1 MKHQDGYFKNQENQS
16 IFFQSWLPDN
26 PAKAVLLIV
35 HGLNEHSGRYDHFS
49 DFFVNEGF
57 AVYGMDLIGHGKSDG
72 TRSYVKDFTNYIND
86 LILYLEKIKQLQP
99 GSPIF
104 LIGHSM
110 GGLIGTLFLIDHP
123 GQVAGA
129 VLSGPVVQIPDDVT
143 PLFIALGKFVSFVF
157 PKLGLLKIDLS
168 GLSRN
173 PDVVQAYKDDP
184 LVNSGKFTARVSAEM
199 TRSFDRVA
207 DEGSDSSAH
216 HGSAR
221 HSDDGDTGER
231 GRFEKLSQE
240 NSAVRVSY
248 DLKNRRAETVTSG
261 TYETTVSAIRVPR
274 DFALLQNYP
283 NPFNG
288 ETMIRFQLPASE
300 RVKLYVYNIRGQ
312 RVATII
318 DEQMEAGYHRISW
331 NGRNDN
337 GRQVGSG
344 VYIYLLQAG
353 RHHQSKKLTYMK

>member
-16 IFFQSWLPDN
+16 IYFQSWLPDN

-35 HGLNEHSGRYDHFS
+35 HGLNEHCGRYDHFS

-86 LILYLEKIKQLQP
+86 QILYLEKIKQLQP

-110 GGLIGTLFLIDHP
+110 GGLIGSLFLIDHP

-143 PLFIALGKFVSFVF
+143 PLFIALGKIVSFVF

-207 DEGSDSSAH
+207 DEGSRIKDPVLILHGGSDRIVNPACSHFLYALVSSEIKKIIIY
-216 HGSAR
+216 
-221 HSDDGDTGER
+221 DDFYHEIYNDPGHEKV
-231 GRFEKLSQE
+231 FED
-240 NSAVRVSY
+240 VSSWINNQ
-248 DLKNRRAETVTSG
+248 LK
-261 TYETTVSAIRVPR
+261 
-274 DFALLQNYP
+274 
-283 NPFNG
+283 
-288 ETMIRFQLPASE
+288 
-300 RVKLYVYNIRGQ
+300 
-312 RVATII
+312 
-318 DEQMEAGYHRISW
+318 
-331 NGRNDN
+331 
-337 GRQVGSG
+337 
-344 VYIYLLQAG
+344 
-353 RHHQSKKLTYMK
+353 

>member
-16 IFFQSWLPDN
+16 IYFQSWLPDN

-35 HGLNEHSGRYDHFS
+35 HGLNEHCGRYDHFS

-110 GGLIGTLFLIDHP
+110 GGLIGSLFLIDHP

-143 PLFIALGKFVSFVF
+143 PLFIALGKVVSFVF

-168 GLSRN
+168 GLSRD

-184 LVNSGKFTARVSAEM
+184 FVNSGKFTARVSAEM

-207 DEGSDSSAH
+207 DEGSRIKDPVLILHGGSDRIVNPTCSHFLYALISSEIKEKIIYDSYYH
-216 HGSAR
+216 EIYNDPGH
-221 HSDDGDTGER
+221 EKV
-231 GRFEKLSQE
+231 FED
-240 NSAVRVSY
+240 VSSWINNQ
-248 DLKNRRAETVTSG
+248 LK
-261 TYETTVSAIRVPR
+261 
-274 DFALLQNYP
+274 
-283 NPFNG
+283 
-288 ETMIRFQLPASE
+288 
-300 RVKLYVYNIRGQ
+300 
-312 RVATII
+312 
-318 DEQMEAGYHRISW
+318 
-331 NGRNDN
+331 
-337 GRQVGSG
+337 
-344 VYIYLLQAG
+344 
-353 RHHQSKKLTYMK
+353 

>member
-72 TRSYVKDFTNYIND
+72 TRSYVKDFTSYIND

-110 GGLIGTLFLIDHP
+110 GGLIGAIFLIDHP

-143 PLFIALGKFVSFVF
+143 PLFIALGKIVSFVF

-199 TRSFDRVA
+199 TRSFDKVA
-207 DEGSDSSAH
+207 DEGSRINDPVLILHGGSDRIVNPTCSHFLYALVSSEIKEKIIYDSYYH
-216 HGSAR
+216 EIYNDPGH
-221 HSDDGDTGER
+221 EKV
-231 GRFEKLSQE
+231 FED
-240 NSAVRVSY
+240 VSSWINNQ
-248 DLKNRRAETVTSG
+248 LK
-261 TYETTVSAIRVPR
+261 
-274 DFALLQNYP
+274 
-283 NPFNG
+283 
-288 ETMIRFQLPASE
+288 
-300 RVKLYVYNIRGQ
+300 
-312 RVATII
+312 
-318 DEQMEAGYHRISW
+318 
-331 NGRNDN
+331 
-337 GRQVGSG
+337 
-344 VYIYLLQAG
+344 
-353 RHHQSKKLTYMK
+353 

>member
-16 IFFQSWLPDN
+16 IYFQSWLPDN

-35 HGLNEHSGRYDHFS
+35 HGLNEHCGRYDHFS

-110 GGLIGTLFLIDHP
+110 GGLIGSLFLIDHP

-143 PLFIALGKFVSFVF
+143 PLFIALGKVVSFVF

-168 GLSRN
+168 GLSRD

-207 DEGSDSSAH
+207 DEGSRIKDPVLILHGGSDRIVNPTCSHFLYALISSEIKEKIIYDSYYH
-216 HGSAR
+216 EIYNDPGH
-221 HSDDGDTGER
+221 EKV
-231 GRFEKLSQE
+231 FED
-240 NSAVRVSY
+240 VSSWINNR
-248 DLKNRRAETVTSG
+248 LK
-261 TYETTVSAIRVPR
+261 
-274 DFALLQNYP
+274 
-283 NPFNG
+283 
-288 ETMIRFQLPASE
+288 
-300 RVKLYVYNIRGQ
+300 
-312 RVATII
+312 
-318 DEQMEAGYHRISW
+318 
-331 NGRNDN
+331 
-337 GRQVGSG
+337 
-344 VYIYLLQAG
+344 
-353 RHHQSKKLTYMK
+353 

>member
-16 IFFQSWLPDN
+16 IYFQSWLPDN

-35 HGLNEHSGRYDHFS
+35 HGLNEHCGRYDHFS

-110 GGLIGTLFLIDHP
+110 GGLIGSLFLIDHP

-143 PLFIALGKFVSFVF
+143 PLFIALGKVVSFVF

-207 DEGSDSSAH
+207 DEGSRIKDPVLILHGGSDRIVNPTCSHFLYALISSEIKEKIIYDSYYH
-216 HGSAR
+216 EIYNDPGH
-221 HSDDGDTGER
+221 EKV
-231 GRFEKLSQE
+231 FED
-240 NSAVRVSY
+240 VSSWINNQ
-248 DLKNRRAETVTSG
+248 LK
-261 TYETTVSAIRVPR
+261 
-274 DFALLQNYP
+274 
-283 NPFNG
+283 
-288 ETMIRFQLPASE
+288 
-300 RVKLYVYNIRGQ
+300 
-312 RVATII
+312 
-318 DEQMEAGYHRISW
+318 
-331 NGRNDN
+331 
-337 GRQVGSG
+337 
-344 VYIYLLQAG
+344 
-353 RHHQSKKLTYMK
+353 

>member
-16 IFFQSWLPDN
+16 IYFQSWLPDN

-35 HGLNEHSGRYDHFS
+35 HGLNEHSGRYGHFS

-110 GGLIGTLFLIDHP
+110 GGLIGTLLLIDHP

-129 VLSGPVVQIPDDVT
+129 VLSGSVVQLPDDVT
-143 PLFIALGKFVSFVF
+143 PLFIALGKIVSLVF

-184 LVNSGKFTARVSAEM
+184 VVNSGKFTARVSAEM
-199 TRSFDRVA
+199 TRFFDREA
-207 DEGSDSSAH
+207 DDGSLVKDPVLILHGGSDRIVNPACSHFLYALVSSEIKEKIIYDSYYH
-216 HGSAR
+216 EIYNDPGH
-221 HSDDGDTGER
+221 DKV
-231 GRFEKLSQE
+231 FED
-240 NSAVRVSY
+240 VSSWINNQ
-248 DLKNRRAETVTSG
+248 LK
-261 TYETTVSAIRVPR
+261 
-274 DFALLQNYP
+274 
-283 NPFNG
+283 
-288 ETMIRFQLPASE
+288 
-300 RVKLYVYNIRGQ
+300 
-312 RVATII
+312 
-318 DEQMEAGYHRISW
+318 
-331 NGRNDN
+331 
-337 GRQVGSG
+337 
-344 VYIYLLQAG
+344 
-353 RHHQSKKLTYMK
+353 